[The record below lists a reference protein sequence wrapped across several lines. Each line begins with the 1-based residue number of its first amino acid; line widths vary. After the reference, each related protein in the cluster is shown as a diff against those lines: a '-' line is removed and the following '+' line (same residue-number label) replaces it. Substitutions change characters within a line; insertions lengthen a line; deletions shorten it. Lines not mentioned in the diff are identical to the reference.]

1 MTTSTDVYGLG
12 AILYALLTG
21 RAPFGGTAVIDTLE
35 QVRERAPESPRKL
48 NPRAPRD
55 LEVICLKCLEKDS
68 RRRYASADALAED
81 LRRWLAGEPTAARA
95 VGVVE
100 RACLWARRYPTAA
113 ALAGVSLVAMIA
125 MIAAG
130 FFIAYNGELKRANR
144 AIEEAR
150 GKIEAAYASE
160 SAARRRAE
168 AAEDEF
174 RNALDLANCSLDVM
188 QITSRSLGQGRL
200 SVGFPAADEPDF
212 KGQLLL
218 SFPAANSPEFDEAIA
233 QNQGIAERTAYYI
246 EEAMGAIRS
255 GVKARSRVTGGRWQ
269 GYYDTIRGRLL
280 AMKVRCYEYNWACAR
295 MKRDPPRFTNPEH
308 NAWRLVP
315 DTNILY
321 SKIATAAA
329 REAEALLR
337 RVVAE
342 HPGTPWAM
350 MAQRELKDPFG
361 FKWVETYVNPAVHE
375 TRTPGG
381 ARTSLPSHSRKALLS
396 FATRLA
402 RQGYRERALEELDR
416 VGDPTPG
423 TADEFEVLQQRGD
436 LFALLGLWD
445 RAVADYNES
454 VRLRPEDRWTR
465 HRQILAL
472 LAVGERR
479 AAQQAAFDLPDRFRR
494 EAIPIVAMDVARCL
508 VLAPGEVANQEASV
522 RLAAVALK
530 GLAGGLNHAALDTLG
545 AALYRAGRFEEA
557 IRRLEEA
564 NMARPGAEEPLDW
577 PFLAMAH
584 HRLGHHEE
592 ALRWLDRLRNRQPST
607 DPGQFWKEVEVRL
620 LGSEAE
626 AVIVYDPG
634 FPSDPFVH

>member
-1 MTTSTDVYGLG
+1 M
-12 AILYALLTG
+12 
-21 RAPFGGTAVIDTLE
+21 
-35 QVRERAPESPRKL
+35 
-48 NPRAPRD
+48 PRD
-55 LEVICLKCLEKDS
+55 LEVICLKCLEKDP

-81 LRRWLAGEPTAARA
+81 LRRWLAGEPIAARP

-100 RACLWARRYPTAA
+100 RAWLWARRHPTAA

-144 AIEEAR
+144 AIEESR

-295 MKRDPPRFTNPEH
+295 MKRDPPRFTNPEP

-465 HRQILAL
+465 HRQILAHSR
-472 LAVGERR
+472 GRR
-479 AAQQAAFDLPDRFRR
+479 APRGA
-494 EAIPIVAMDVARCL
+494 
-508 VLAPGEVANQEASV
+508 
-522 RLAAVALK
+522 
-530 GLAGGLNHAALDTLG
+530 AGGLRPPRPLSQGGHPHCRHGRRKVFSAHPRRGGESRGFG
-545 AALYRAGRFEEA
+545 ATGRCRAEGPGGRAESCCSRYTRHALYRAGQFEEA

-634 FPSDPFVH
+634 FPSDPLVH